1 MSAKHEPS
9 LLDYA
14 RFHGIAHDYT
24 AINPSQ
30 HLDHSLKL
38 PPDDPPVENKLKLLD
53 EYLVPTQES
62 DKKAIFE
69 EKLNVRKGDS
79 RFLSAVLQDM
89 RTHAFDLNMGDHL
102 AAFNRL
108 SKLKIEPPIFSLN
121 YETHSALPQRPVLY
135 NLQQSNLRALE
146 EAPEYRCEPLVKKAD
161 EINEE
166 MRNEKLNCNRKS
178 FVLVQDAM
186 KLGNVSSH
194 YLDDILAHA
203 IQPVSILKT
212 VEQQHTNL
220 ILISDR

>member
-1 MSAKHEPS
+1 M
-9 LLDYA
+9 
-14 RFHGIAHDYT
+14 
-24 AINPSQ
+24 
-30 HLDHSLKL
+30 
-38 PPDDPPVENKLKLLD
+38 
-53 EYLVPTQES
+53 
-62 DKKAIFE
+62 
-69 EKLNVRKGDS
+69 
-79 RFLSAVLQDM
+79 
-89 RTHAFDLNMGDHL
+89 
-102 AAFNRL
+102 
-108 SKLKIEPPIFSLN
+108 
-121 YETHSALPQRPVLY
+121 LY